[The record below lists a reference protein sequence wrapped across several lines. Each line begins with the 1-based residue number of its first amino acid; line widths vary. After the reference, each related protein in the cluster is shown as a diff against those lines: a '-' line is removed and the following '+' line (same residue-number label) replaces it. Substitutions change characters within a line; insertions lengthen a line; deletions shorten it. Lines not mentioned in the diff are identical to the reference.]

1 MRWERTFLVSQ
12 LTTWPLVSLTLTRLE
27 PAPAVSPPPPVA
39 GEEGGCSESIFA
51 FLWMNQEMDCFLSHL
66 ANLLLSIDY
75 RMKRG
80 CISPPER
87 LLDGGDSRGHGAR
100 HAARLA
106 LLQRLQVRHQLVQLI
121 LEDSLNGRMI

>member
-1 MRWERTFLVSQ
+1 MDPHLSVEKTFLVSQ

-27 PAPAVSPPPPVA
+27 PAPAVSLPPPPVA
-39 GEEGGCSESIFA
+39 GEEGGCRESIFA
-51 FLWMNQEMDCFLSHL
+51 FLWMNQEIWLHFSCQR
-66 ANLLLSIDY
+66 IDY

-87 LLDGGDSRGHGAR
+87 LLDGGDPRGHGAR

-106 LLQRLQVRHQLVQLI
+106 LLQRLQVRHQLVQLV
-121 LEDSLNGRMI
+121 LQDS